1 MTGTERA
8 WAGAR
13 LRRVAWSVVG
23 GFLAAALLAGS
34 AEAFLRFFPP
44 RDLHP
49 YLGEL
54 SPLSGPYVPDDDFR
68 VAYRSWEDFRS
79 DNAERLAQFGPLGHE
94 SDSRP
99 VWAMFGNSFVQAPGM
114 LADTARTS
122 VPERRIF
129 NLGRNEPMVARLA
142 QIKLLLEHGLEPER
156 IIVVLLP
163 IDGVAAVEQPPS
175 AIHVTARGALTY
187 RPRLPGGPGAAVIT
201 HSRLA
206 LTGWVRSGRHRG
218 SADFRPERVNRG
230 IPPPALADLRTLFGN
245 LAWLAGRHNV
255 PVTVILIPN
264 YEQVMRGAPCGF
276 QDALAPA
283 LREEGIDVLDPRAAF
298 LRQPDR
304 AALFL
309 PDKHLTPAGNHL
321 LLGELLDH
329 LRAPELHAAAGLTRG
344 DS

>member
-1 MTGTERA
+1 MTRTERA
-8 WAGAR
+8 WVGAR
-13 LRRVAWSVVG
+13 WRRVAWSVVG
-23 GFLAAALLAGS
+23 GILAAALLAGA
-34 AEAFLRFFPP
+34 AEAFLRLFPP

-49 YLGEL
+49 YLGES
-54 SPLSGPYVPDDDFR
+54 SPLAGPYVPDEDFR
-68 VAYRSWEDFRS
+68 VAYRCWDDFRS
-79 DNAERLAQFGPLGHE
+79 DNAERLAQFGPLGRE

-114 LADTARTS
+114 LADMARVSLT
-122 VPERRIF
+122 ERRIF
-129 NLGRNEPMVARLA
+129 NLGRNEPMVVRLA
-142 QIKLLLEHGLEPER
+142 QIKLLLDHGLEPER
-156 IIVVLLP
+156 LILVLLP

-175 AIHVTARGALTY
+175 TVHVTARGALTY
-187 RPRLPGGPGAAVIT
+187 RPRLPAGPGAAVVA

-218 SADFRPERVNRG
+218 SADFRPEQVNHG

-245 LAWLAGRHNV
+245 LARLAGRHSV

-276 QDALAPA
+276 QDALATA
-283 LREEGIDVLDPRAAF
+283 LRDEGIDVLDPRGAF

-309 PDKHLTPAGNHL
+309 PDKHLTPAGNRL
-321 LLGELLDH
+321 LLAELLDH
-329 LRAPELHAAAGLTRG
+329 LRAPQLHAAAGLMRG
-344 DS
+344 GS